1 MEKINEE
8 TKRLM
13 SLAGIQEGDKK
24 FLTNESFSELDKT
37 KNDDEDFITIEFEQ
51 EEVEPGT
58 DDDVLYTLK

>member
-1 MEKINEE
+1 
-8 TKRLM
+8 M

-37 KNDDEDFITIEFEQ
+37 KKDNDDFIIFEFEQ

-58 DDDVLYTLK
+58 DDDELYTLK

>member
-8 TKRLM
+8 TKKLM

-24 FLTNESFSELDKT
+24 FLTNESFSELDET
-37 KNDDEDFITIEFEQ
+37 KKDNDDFIIFEFEQ

-58 DDDVLYTLK
+58 DDDELYTLK